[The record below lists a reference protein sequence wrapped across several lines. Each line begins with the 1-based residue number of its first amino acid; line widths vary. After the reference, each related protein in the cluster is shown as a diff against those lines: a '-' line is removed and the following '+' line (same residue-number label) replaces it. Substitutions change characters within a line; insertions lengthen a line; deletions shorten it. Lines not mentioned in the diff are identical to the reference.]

1 MLEMGEFFNKIKEL
15 NEEELFYKKYYTI
28 KKDPEELEDYLKKL
42 DLEYMQSKG
51 FWIPELKYTSTSYF
65 TEYFVEDIRKNVEIS
80 MHNRYTPL
88 FLHKHAFFE
97 MIYVYSGTCENT
109 IEGNKI
115 IMREGDICIMAPDVN
130 HTMGVF
136 NDDSIVFN
144 IIIRR
149 STFREIFEGVFTDD
163 TALSLFFNRIL
174 YANTTN
180 SYILFISKDYE
191 PLQQVIKFLIWEG
204 SKKEKYYK
212 PAMENLL
219 RTAFCF
225 MLRRQEA
232 IVVSSSLT
240 TEHPEILHILRYIQD
255 NYKTVNLKELS
266 ETFKYSPD
274 YLGKLIKQNTGT
286 TFIKI
291 LRDIKFKKACNM
303 LLNTNLNV
311 IDICYEVGYESVE
324 YFNRSF
330 KKLCGMT
337 PTEYRKQSSNLKNVP
352 PSQRS
357 IALHNLSHDL
367 K

>member
-1 MLEMGEFFNKIKEL
+1 MYGMDEFFESVKEL
-15 NEEELFYKKYYTI
+15 NEEELFYKEYYRI
-28 KKDPEELEDYLKKL
+28 KKESPEKLGEYLEML
-42 DLEYMQSKG
+42 DREMMQEKG
-51 FWIPELKYTSTSYF
+51 LWLPEIRQTSASYF

-80 MHNRYTPL
+80 IHNRYTPL

-97 MIYVYSGTCENT
+97 MVYVYSGQCENT
-109 IEGNKI
+109 IDGNKI
-115 IMREGDICIMAPDVN
+115 VMNKGDICIIAPDVN

-136 NDDSIVFN
+136 DDDSIVFN

-149 STFREIFEGVFTDD
+149 STFREIFEGIFTDD

-174 YANTTN
+174 YSNTTN
-180 SYILFISKDYE
+180 SHLLFVSEDYE
-191 PLQQVIKFLIWEG
+191 SLHSCIKFLIWEG

-219 RTAFCF
+219 RTAFCL
-225 MLRRQEA
+225 MLRRQECM
-232 IVVSSSLT
+232 VVSSSLT
-240 TEHPEILHILRYIQD
+240 TEDPEILHILRYIQD
-255 NYKTVNLKELS
+255 NYKTVNLNDLS
-266 ETFKYSPD
+266 DKFKYSPD
-274 YLGKLIKQNTGT
+274 YMGKLIKKNTGT

-324 YFNRSF
+324 YFTRSF

-337 PTEYRKQSSNLKNVP
+337 PTEYRKQASNLKNIP

-357 IALHNLSHDL
+357 IELNTIT
-367 K
+367 